1 MSAVM
6 EYRMI
11 KEAQRAMAPWMNGQ
25 PIYAPISSAAS
36 SQGVP
41 ILYSGEKRN
50 DLPLMLCWSQKVK
63 LTIN

>member
-1 MSAVM
+1 M

-11 KEAQRAMAPWMNGQ
+11 KEAKRAMAPWMNGQ

-41 ILYSGEKRN
+41 ILYSGE
-50 DLPLMLCWSQKVK
+50 
-63 LTIN
+63 

>member
-1 MSAVM
+1 MILTFVYVFFWILAVM

-11 KEAQRAMAPWMNGQ
+11 KEAKRAMAPWMNGQ

-41 ILYSGEKRN
+41 ILYSGE
-50 DLPLMLCWSQKVK
+50 
-63 LTIN
+63 